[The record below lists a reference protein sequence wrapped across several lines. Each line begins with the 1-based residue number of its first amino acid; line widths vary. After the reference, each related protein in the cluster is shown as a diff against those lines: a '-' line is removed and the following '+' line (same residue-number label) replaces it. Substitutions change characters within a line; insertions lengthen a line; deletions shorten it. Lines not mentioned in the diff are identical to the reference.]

1 LVERQKREL
10 KPVTDA
16 LNEMIRELHA
26 DQEGNPKEMSEEEK
40 AFAEHMQQ
48 LCDFLILFNDFTA
61 KVLPYLKEKNIR
73 RLDKLLQVL
82 NAI

>member
-1 LVERQKREL
+1 
-10 KPVTDA
+10 
-16 LNEMIRELHA
+16 
-26 DQEGNPKEMSEEEK
+26 
-40 AFAEHMQQ
+40 MQQ